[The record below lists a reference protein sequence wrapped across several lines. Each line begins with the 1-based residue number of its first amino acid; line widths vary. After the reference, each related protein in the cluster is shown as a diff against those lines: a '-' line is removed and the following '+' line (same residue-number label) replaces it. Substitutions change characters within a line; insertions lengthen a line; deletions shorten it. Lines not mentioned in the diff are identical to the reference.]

1 MTSGGPGVTGRGAS
15 VLIMGVSGSGKSVLA
30 AALAE
35 RLGFEFLE
43 GDHFHSAANKAKMA
57 GGTPLSD
64 ADRKPWLAALAAR
77 LRSVDRPCVLACSAL
92 KRAYRD
98 ALREGD
104 PLLRIVCLV
113 LARDV
118 VAARLAA
125 RSGHFMPASLLDSQ
139 FAAFEPPTPDEC
151 ALIFDDARAAP
162 ADACAAVAGALRGAS
177 LHLRCRA
184 RSRYTVLRLP
194 PRAPVPAFA
203 AAGGPLLS
211 VTRTRSELSL
221 LVPTQRVPADFSAAS
236 AEGGLREDGWACL
249 ELVPPGG
256 EGAAIPFDTVGVLLA
271 IAQPLAAARVGLFA
285 LSTFNTDLVLIKAL
299 QLDVAAAALRGAG
312 HAVELLDEDEA

>member
-1 MTSGGPGVTGRGAS
+1 MTSGGGRGAS

-57 GGTPLSD
+57 GGTPLTD
-64 ADRKPWLAALAAR
+64 EDRKPWLAALAAR
-77 LRSVDRPCVLACSAL
+77 LRGAASDDRPCVLACSAL

-104 PLLRIVCLV
+104 PLLRIVCLA

-139 FAAFEPPTPDEC
+139 FAAFEPPTPDER
-151 ALIFDDARAAP
+151 ALVFDDARAAP
-162 ADACAAVAGALRGAS
+162 TDACAAVASALRGAP

-271 IAQPLAAARVGLFA
+271 IAQPLAAARVGIFA